1 MDGLRIERPVS
12 ADLHSIDVVYEQA
25 ISLAFADEGF
35 SEEAAEEIE
44 YKKSLVRKS
53 IAVSDADTVFMVA
66 KLDGKV
72 IGTISFGPCGDY
84 IKECTNGVLND
95 VGELGGLYV
104 LPSYQGQG
112 VGSALIR
119 AMIQH
124 LDSIGV
130 QQFCLDCGLKAA
142 QKKWRR
148 KFGTPY
154 MIAKDYWGEGADH
167 LIWLCYVVDW
177 VR

>member
-25 ISLAFADEGF
+25 ISLAFADEGI
-35 SEEAAEEIE
+35 SEEAAEEVE

-53 IAVSDADTVFMVA
+53 IEVSDADTVFMVA

-72 IGTISFGPCGDY
+72 IGTISFGPCGDD
-84 IKECTNGVLND
+84 IKECTNNVLDD

-112 VGSALIR
+112 VASALIR

-124 LDSIGV
+124 LASIGV
-130 QQFCLDCGLKAA
+130 QHFCLDCGLREA
-142 QKKWRR
+142 QRKWRR